1 MRFCILLA
9 GGTGTRFGGDK
20 PKQYLDLGGCMLIEH
35 SMKIIKSLPGIGRC
49 VVVTQEA
56 ANPEIDYLKNR
67 YDEKFIYTTGGESRQ
82 ESVLKGLE
90 SLKKETAGAVKS
102 TVLIHDSA
110 RPFAKKVFMDVLRE
124 LENSEAVIP
133 GLKPK
138 ETLYK
143 IKDGRVAAIPERDSL
158 FSVQTPQGFDFVLI
172 YQAHQDAIL
181 ENNLTFTD
189 DGSLVFR
196 YSETKTAIIQGDP
209 DNIKI
214 TNHTD
219 LLIAKEILKN
229 RKGR

>member
-9 GGTGTRFGGDK
+9 GGSGRRFGGDK

-35 SMKIIKSLPGIGRC
+35 SMSIIKSLPDIDRC

-56 ANPEIDYLKNR
+56 TNPDIDYLKNR
-67 YDEKFIYTTGGESRQ
+67 YDQQFIYTTGGENRQ
-82 ESVLKGLE
+82 ESVMNGLE
-90 SLKKETAGAVKS
+90 RLKKETPRAMKS

-124 LENSEAVIP
+124 LENSEVVIP

-138 ETLYK
+138 ETLYRV
-143 IKDGRVAAIPERDSL
+143 KDGRVAEIPKRDSL
-158 FSVQTPQGFDFVLI
+158 FSVQTPQGFDFNLI

-181 ENNLTFTD
+181 ENNFTFTD

-196 YSETKTAIIQGDP
+196 YSETETVIIRGDP

-219 LLIAKEILKN
+219 LLIAKQILNN